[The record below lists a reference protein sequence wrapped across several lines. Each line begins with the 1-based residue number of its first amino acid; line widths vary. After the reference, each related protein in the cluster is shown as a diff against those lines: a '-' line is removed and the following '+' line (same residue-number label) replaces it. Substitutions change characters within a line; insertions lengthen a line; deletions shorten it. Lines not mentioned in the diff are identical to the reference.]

1 MKQKN
6 TKQIKVSLT
15 QASNHK
21 LQFPL
26 DEYEKIIYQ
35 RYIEAEKQIPDFIQK
50 GMMSQFDR
58 EGFLLVYVAGHGC
71 SDDR

>member
-6 TKQIKVSLT
+6 TKKIMVSLI
-15 QASNHK
+15 QASDDEM
-21 LQFPL
+21 QFPL

-35 RYIEAEKQIPDFIQK
+35 RYIEAENQIPNFIEK
-50 GMMSQFDR
+50 GMMFEFDR

>member
-6 TKQIKVSLT
+6 TKQIKVSII
-15 QASNHK
+15 QANDQEI
-21 LQFPL
+21 QFPL

-35 RYIEAEKQIPDFIQK
+35 RYIDAEKQIPNFIEK
-50 GMMSQFDR
+50 GMMSEFDR

-71 SDDR
+71 SDDK

>member
-6 TKQIKVSLT
+6 TKKIMVSLI
-15 QASNHK
+15 QASDDEM
-21 LQFPL
+21 QFPL

-35 RYIEAEKQIPDFIQK
+35 RYIEAENQIPNFIEK
-50 GMMSQFDR
+50 EMMFEFDR